1 MKLSGLTLAVLSR
14 AVGIYWSKAYADSG
28 AMPDFAGRNISSGPE
43 DVLTLFEKTVVETD
57 GQQCTRYT
65 IRLGN
70 RNYPFMKLLL
80 QEHLIADEY
89 YFGVDSHDEMDIK
102 PDYPDYE
109 TWMKVLQFNQDLKRD
124 IETAFSAA
132 GLDTSACLRDMATRR
147 PGSGSESGRN
157 LTILVVDDEED
168 LAETVSALLRARG
181 FQVHKAHDGRSAL
194 DLAQQILPDLV
205 LLDYEL
211 PEMDGLEVI
220 AALRGIEATVEIPIL
235 LATASQ
241 ITVKE
246 ISRADGFLAKPFH
259 EKLLYEVVERILG
272 IREEADG

>member
-28 AMPDFAGRNISSGPE
+28 AMPDFAGRNISDPE

-57 GQQCTRYT
+57 GLQCTRYT

-89 YFGVDSHDEMDIK
+89 YFGVDSHDEMEVK
-102 PDYPDYE
+102 PHYPDYE
-109 TWMKVLQFNQDLKRD
+109 AWMQVLQFNQNLKRD
-124 IETAFSAA
+124 IESAFAAA
-132 GLDTSACLRDMATRR
+132 GLDTSACLRDMAAKR
-147 PGSGSESGRN
+147 PASGAGSERN

-181 FQVHKAHDGRSAL
+181 FRAHKVHDGRSAIEA
-194 DLAQQILPDLV
+194 AQQVLPDLV

-220 AALRGIEATVEIPIL
+220 AALRGIPDTAKIPIL
-235 LATASQ
+235 LATASHV
-241 ITVKE
+241 TVEE

>member
-1 MKLSGLTLAVLSR
+1 MKLSGLTMEVLHR
-14 AVGIYWSKAYADSG
+14 AVGIYWGKAYSDTGS
-28 AMPDFAGRNISSGPE
+28 MPNFMNREAAGPE
-43 DVLTLFEKTVVETD
+43 AVLALFSKTVVETE

-65 IRLGN
+65 LRLGN

-89 YFGVDSHDEMDIK
+89 YFGVDSHDEMNIK
-102 PDYPDYE
+102 PEYPDYE
-109 TWMKVLQFNQDLKRD
+109 AWTRVLEFNQELKRD
-124 IETAFSAA
+124 IEAGFAEA
-132 GLDTSACLRDMATRR
+132 GLDTSACLRKMAVNRAA
-147 PGSGSESGRN
+147 SGSAPSRDF
-157 LTILVVDDEED
+157 TILVVDDEED
-168 LAETVSALLRARG
+168 LAETVGALLRARG
-181 FQVHKAHDGRSAL
+181 FEIHKVHDGRSAL
-194 DLAQQILPDLV
+194 EKTQQILPDLV

-220 AALRGIEATVEIPIL
+220 AALRGIPGTAKIPIL

-241 ITVKE
+241 ITVQE